1 MKIKRRG
8 LGIYICIVF
17 VVLLDYRFFYLFDF
31 KGSLDFFFH
40 VGMDITEGAI
50 ALILYL
56 YILLFYRNSMAK
68 YRNFLIS
75 YGMTVI
81 IVVVAITMFSC
92 LTYPEQ
98 KIVDTLKMS
107 SVFLVPLYAA
117 PVLFSFERDEN
128 AKRLLSVIN
137 IIAFLWYVYTFTQ
150 ALVYT
155 QKGVFLFNFDSY
167 YSGDVIFRNSS
178 LRIGAGAF
186 GNIMILYNLSNFMF
200 SKKNKEKRTGLMMS
214 SVGLMHLFL
223 LQQTRM
229 WMIIITVCIGIM
241 ILNYGENKKQQIQ
254 RFVLVILIGFSL
266 AYSNIL
272 GDFMATFSQTS
283 GEYSG
288 STIAREYSWTYF
300 MSVVAKNPLFGF
312 GVPFDANYFRV
323 AHGSLGVAQTSDV
336 GFLGLLANMGIMAIG
351 FYIYPILRMVN
362 QYRKQICK
370 CESNIR
376 IFLLTLIVFVILSSA
391 TLIITDA
398 GRCMAFPFIL
408 ALFEYYAYHQEE
420 YNFEE

>member
-8 LGIYICIVF
+8 LGVYICILF
-17 VVLLDYRFFYLFDF
+17 AILLDYRFFYLFDF

-40 VGMDITEGAI
+40 VGLNITEGFL
-50 ALILYL
+50 ALFLYV
-56 YILLFYRNSMAK
+56 YILLFYGNSMSK
-68 YRNFLIS
+68 YKNFLINYGAIVISVFFIMTFYS
-75 YGMTVI
+75 YY
-81 IVVVAITMFSC
+81 
-92 LTYPEQ
+92 TYPAQ
-98 KIVDTLKMS
+98 KVVDTLKMAS
-107 SVFLVPLYAA
+107 KFLVPLYIA
-117 PVLFSFERDEN
+117 PVLFSFERDED
-128 AKRLLSVIN
+128 ARRLVN
-137 IIAFLWYVYTFTQ
+137 IINVVSFFWYVYTFVQ
-150 ALVYT
+150 ALCYT
-155 QKGVFLFNFDSY
+155 QKGTFLFNFSSY
-167 YSGDVIFRNSS
+167 YSGEVILRNNS
-178 LRIGAGAF
+178 LRIGTGAF

-200 SKKNKEKRTGLMMS
+200 STDKKEKHRGLIMS
-214 SVGLMHLFL
+214 FVGLMHLFL

-229 WMIIITVCIGIM
+229 WMIIITICIGIM
-241 ILNYGENKKQQIQ
+241 ILNYGENRKQQIQ

-300 MSVVAKNPLFGF
+300 MSVVAKNPLCGF
-312 GVPFDANYFRV
+312 GLPFDANYFRV

-351 FYIYPILRMVN
+351 FYVYPILRMVN
-362 QYRKQICK
+362 KYRKQISK

-398 GRCMAFPFIL
+398 GRCMAFPFII

-420 YNFEE
+420 YNYEE